1 MNKLDGKVAIVTG
14 GASGIGKGIV
24 SIFLK
29 YGAKVAIFDYSD
41 KLDEVIKEFAKKG
54 YELVGCKVDIR
65 NVENVNKSVEDVVKR
80 FGKIDILANNAG
92 VIRLVSFMEMTDET
106 RDFHFDINIKGA
118 WNVSK
123 ACIKYLIESK
133 GAIVN
138 TASVT
143 GNWVA
148 DPGEVAYATTKA
160 AITGF
165 TKGLAADMAQYGVR
179 VNCVHPGYVHT
190 PLVDDMAETSGEKDS
205 VINSLANAIP
215 LKRLGKPEE
224 VGELVAFL
232 ASDESAYITG
242 SEFAIDG
249 GSTLPE
255 TNAMGV

>member
-1 MNKLDGKVAIVTG
+1 MKKLEGKVAIITG
-14 GASGIGKGIV
+14 GASGIGKGIASV
-24 SIFLK
+24 FLK

-41 KLDEVIKEFAKKG
+41 NLDEVIKEFAKEG

-65 NVENVNKSVEDVVKR
+65 DVENVEKSVKDTVER
-80 FGKIDILANNAG
+80 FGKIDILVNNAG
-92 VIRLVSFMEMTDET
+92 VIRLESFIDMSNET
-106 RDFHFDINIKGA
+106 RDFHFDININGT

-123 ACIKYLIESK
+123 ACIKYLIETK

-179 VNCVHPGYVHT
+179 VNCVHPG
-190 PLVDDMAETSGEKDS
+190 L
-205 VINSLANAIP
+205 SLIH
-215 LKRLGKPEE
+215 
-224 VGELVAFL
+224 
-232 ASDESAYITG
+232 I
-242 SEFAIDG
+242 
-249 GSTLPE
+249 
-255 TNAMGV
+255 